1 MSPDQRPD
9 LESLFQ
15 QHGPRLRAW
24 LVRRLPA
31 SLSRRLGPDD
41 ILQEAFLL
49 ARTKFSSYCRAPV
62 LAPYPWLLRVV
73 RDCYLRQWEKH
84 TRECRNHLHDL
95 AWPEGSSLQLGLGL
109 IAGGPSPSDGAAREE
124 VRARVLQAIQALSAD
139 DRELLDLRY
148 WEGLPFAEVG
158 AVLGIREEA
167 ARVRHARA
175 LKRFAALWEGEP

>member
-15 QHGPRLRAW
+15 EHAPRLRAW
-24 LVRRLPA
+24 LARRLPT
-31 SLSRRLGPDD
+31 SLRRRLDCDD

-49 ARTKFSSYCRAPV
+49 ARAKFPAYQASPD
-62 LAPYPWLLRVV
+62 LAPYPWLLRAV
-73 RDCYLRQWEKH
+73 RDCYLRQWDKN
-84 TRECRNHLHDL
+84 TRECRNHLQEL
-95 AWPEGSSLQLGLGL
+95 PWPDGSSLQLGLGL
-109 IAGGPSPSDGAAREE
+109 ISGGPSPSDGAAREE
-124 VRARVLQAIQALSAD
+124 VRARVLRAVQALSAD

-148 WEGLPFAEVG
+148 WEGLPFADVG